1 MSASARCHAV
11 EMKTQLNVGV
21 PGGRE
26 VENFEEE
33 ESLCPKKCIAT
44 RLGEGPSTG
53 CGQRF
58 RILRDR
64 CQITPG
70 KVHHLPVTEMAHSC
84 QAKTRAVLQLYIN
97 GTTISFWKNDIEMG
111 TRGELLEEETTP
123 EKIRKTNCEHSSRK
137 EPTGLGNQKCE
148 HVGCVKSLEIGRPQR
163 REDVNSL
170 GRCRGQ
176 QQGVLWDHL
185 SGACQQRGL
194 LSCLWHMEPCMCV
207 CLAPVGRPICRV
219 FSLTYLI
226 KKRIFLPNCDC
237 SLLLPQL
244 GQPSVPHLSPLLSG
258 PMLRA
263 AC

>member
-1 MSASARCHAV
+1 MR
-11 EMKTQLNVGV
+11 ERIKT
-21 PGGRE
+21 
-26 VENFEEE
+26 
-33 ESLCPKKCIAT
+33 SSD
-44 RLGEGPSTG
+44 EGQAG
-53 CGQRF
+53 
-58 RILRDR
+58 
-64 CQITPG
+64 
-70 KVHHLPVTEMAHSC
+70 HS
-84 QAKTRAVLQLYIN
+84 I
-97 GTTISFWKNDIEMG
+97 FFDDIEMG

-226 KKRIFLPNCDC
+226 KKRIFLPNWRA
-237 SLLLPQL
+237 P
-244 GQPSVPHLSPLLSG
+244 VLSARLHRELCFS
-258 PMLRA
+258 RT
-263 AC
+263 